1 MFSTYA
7 NIIGKSG
14 QLPPPAI
21 DAQTIQQIQS
31 NALALQKQ
39 QQDAQA
45 QNALAKLYQNP
56 ANVQNGMLT
65 QNALAQVMG
74 IDPATG
80 IALQQQQLKTKDAQ
94 VGVASDQQS
103 YLASNVLTPAME
115 AYQNALKT
123 MPQTAAMQVAQ
134 QVYSASLSAAKSSGV
149 FSSDQSD
156 QMPQNF
162 DPNRIGGALES
173 YSDYQKQ
180 QEQQSALQQKSDYDD
195 QLLAIDNAKIGITAA
210 NDGLNA
216 PGGATLNPSPG
227 TSGANLNPPV
237 TQQDQDDI
245 NSLLGPI
252 PASAGGASAGTAQ
265 PPQTAPSI
273 KPVPGYSL
281 PATQAMVQQ
290 YLTTGKA
297 PNFGGG
303 GIGRRQNEAFMNA
316 VGAAQSAAAS
326 PDAKPDPEVMSLAQS
341 MANYQTPPPSDQA
354 LGRYPMIAQAW
365 TQAQKLNPS
374 LSAANYP
381 AVAQSLKNFDTGVQG
396 NATRSLNVGIQH
408 LDVLSDAATALGNGD
423 TQKLNS
429 LSQTF
434 EEQFGS
440 SVPTN
445 FDVTKQLVGDEIAKA
460 IVGGPTAQAD
470 REKAQDILSRVNSP
484 QQLSGAIGQIKRL
497 MAGQLVGLRQQFTSS
512 TNAPASVFDAKL
524 LPTTVD
530 ELNAVSASDNASQP
544 QSVASPPAVGTVMQ
558 GYRFNGGDPSD
569 PASWS
574 KV

>member
-1 MFSTYA
+1 
-7 NIIGKSG
+7 
-14 QLPPPAI
+14 
-21 DAQTIQQIQS
+21 
-31 NALALQKQ
+31 
-39 QQDAQA
+39 
-45 QNALAKLYQNP
+45 
-56 ANVQNGMLT
+56 MLT

-216 PGGATLNPSPG
+216 PGGATLNASPG

-290 YLTTGKA
+290 YLTTGKE

-303 GIGRRQNEAFMNA
+303 GIGRRQKEAFYDA
-316 VGAAQSAAAS
+316 VGAAQVNGNGQLDPALAGYSKPAMDLMAETYKDTGVIPSFGSGKDAANARRAFMNYVASKGITASQLASNHADYKADSSSLSNLQKLDDSAAAYEKTANANVGLVVDNLQKGVAS
-326 PDAKPDPEVMSLAQS
+326 NWGPAFNRWIQSGRVATGDPNVTAFDTAIISFADEYAKVMSGSTGSTGSTDASRAQANEMLNPNLGHDQILANIAIMQQD
-341 MANYQTPPPSDQA
+341 MANKRAKYQDQINTIKSRLGSQSPPSSQPTPASGQTPA
-354 LGRYPMIAQAW
+354 
-365 TQAQKLNPS
+365 
-374 LSAANYP
+374 
-381 AVAQSLKNFDTGVQG
+381 
-396 NATRSLNVGIQH
+396 
-408 LDVLSDAATALGNGD
+408 
-423 TQKLNS
+423 
-429 LSQTF
+429 
-434 EEQFGS
+434 
-440 SVPTN
+440 
-445 FDVTKQLVGDEIAKA
+445 
-460 IVGGPTAQAD
+460 
-470 REKAQDILSRVNSP
+470 
-484 QQLSGAIGQIKRL
+484 
-497 MAGQLVGLRQQFTSS
+497 
-512 TNAPASVFDAKL
+512 
-524 LPTTVD
+524 
-530 ELNAVSASDNASQP
+530 
-544 QSVASPPAVGTVMQ
+544 PPAVGTVMQ